1 MFHILIQGIKH
12 WYVLDV
18 RSWTDEDVQQPCLYE
33 PLSIQVSILICI
45 ICGSNLVS
53 EQYFLMWSVE
63 SFSLCYVEVHA
74 QEVCEQLAVSDYNEN
89 IVTRQ
94 QK

>member
-33 PLSIQVSILICI
+33 PLSIQVSILNKTAILLCI
-45 ICGSNLVS
+45 
-53 EQYFLMWSVE
+53 
-63 SFSLCYVEVHA
+63 
-74 QEVCEQLAVSDYNEN
+74 AVPATEPWKTSH
-89 IVTRQ
+89 TRT
-94 QK
+94 KNNKITPMK